1 VNSELS
7 DSIRAITQDKGIS
20 SELVQKVV
28 EEFLLAAYKKTYGT
42 SDNAVVKFGED
53 LGEVTISA
61 KKVVVEDDDL
71 FDSVGEIELKRAG
84 GRMLY
89 CCFGRLLPRGSIVAM
104 RTSWTLA
111 WSTRSPSTARMF
123 RSR

>member
-42 SDNAVVKFGED
+42 SDNAVVKFGDD

-61 KKVVVEDDDL
+61 KKGLTTVRPYRNNIETYALHRFGKLRHRRDHLYRQDAEAYAPA
-71 FDSVGEIELKRAG
+71 FYRRSGIASDSR
-84 GRMLY
+84 
-89 CCFGRLLPRGSIVAM
+89 F
-104 RTSWTLA
+104 WT
-111 WSTRSPSTARMF
+111 
-123 RSR
+123 

>member
-1 VNSELS
+1 MNSELS

-61 KKVVVEDDDL
+61 KKVVVDDDDL
-71 FDSVGEIELKRAG
+71 YDPVGELELKDARALNEEASVGDEILIEIDPKEFDRSSVHTAKQRAKQYRRNG
-84 GRMLY
+84 
-89 CCFGRLLPRGSIVAM
+89 
-104 RTSWTLA
+104 
-111 WSTRSPSTARMF
+111 
-123 RSR
+123 